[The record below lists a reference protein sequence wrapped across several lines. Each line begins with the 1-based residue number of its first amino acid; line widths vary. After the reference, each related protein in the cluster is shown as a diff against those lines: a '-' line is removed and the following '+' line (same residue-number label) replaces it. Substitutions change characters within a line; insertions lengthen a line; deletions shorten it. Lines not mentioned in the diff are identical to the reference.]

1 MLDFEN
7 NAYFFLYHLQAH
19 KTVNHSG
26 KAKAQQQ
33 NQIIPHRHQVA
44 FSKMNQICEY
54 IGGVGKKHKPK
65 NDDDYQQKL
74 VFDVLYVNNRCGKP
88 GYKGQKQIPQKKH
101 VEYLPRN
108 QFAAKR
114 KSY

>member
-33 NQIIPHRHQVA
+33 NQIIPHRHEVA
-44 FSKMNQICEY
+44 FSKMNQIRKNIRGIREKY
-54 IGGVGKKHKPK
+54 KPE
-65 NDDDYQQKL
+65 NDYYYQQKFVL
-74 VFDVLYVNNRCGKP
+74 DVLYVYNRCGKP
-88 GYKGQKQIPQKKH
+88 GDKGQEQIPQEEH
-101 VEYLPRN
+101 VEYLTGY
-108 QFAAKR
+108 QSTAKR
-114 KSY
+114 KSN